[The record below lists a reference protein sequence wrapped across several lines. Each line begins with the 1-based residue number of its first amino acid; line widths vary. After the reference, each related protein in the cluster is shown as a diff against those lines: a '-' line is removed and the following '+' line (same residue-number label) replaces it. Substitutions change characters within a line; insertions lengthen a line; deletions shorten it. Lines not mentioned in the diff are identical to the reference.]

1 MSALW
6 VLMLRTNGLDMINT
20 AVLNIAVGGVFAD
33 ASLTSAKI
41 IKINIGEVNAGP
53 AVYALD
59 ALNGD
64 FPLDAPGVTF
74 VNPASVL
81 KLMTTVASGKNSTI
95 ELTGNIEPVV
105 PNTGVVEINARNA
118 NTKLT
123 IDGMANKY
131 AIGTKANPVSKVQL
145 TGHGTLVITAL
156 NTPNIDVSV
165 AKVAIG
171 SKFGSNF
178 FLHSFRSY

>member
-1 MSALW
+1 M
-6 VLMLRTNGLDMINT
+6 
-20 AVLNIAVGGVFAD
+20 
-33 ASLTSAKI
+33 
-41 IKINIGEVNAGP
+41 
-53 AVYALD
+53 
-59 ALNGD
+59 
-64 FPLDAPGVTF
+64 
-74 VNPASVL
+74 NPASVL

-95 ELTGNIEPVV
+95 ELTGNIEQVV

-131 AIGTKANPVSKVQL
+131 DIGTKANPVSTVQL
-145 TGHGTLVITAL
+145 TGYGTLVITAL

-171 SKFGSNF
+171 SVWIKCF
-178 FLHSFRSY
+178 FLDSFRSY